1 MTAIAAALERKVWLP
16 VQGRRLYCNL
26 YVLLVGPPGIGKT
39 TAIEA
44 AREPLLSVKDLRL
57 APTKITK
64 EKFTDVFSKTLKL
77 DQGLDEGT
85 HSSLSA
91 FINEFGV
98 FLRARDFEFMTDL
111 VDLYDC
117 PRLWDYSTLS
127 RGSSTI
133 EHAWFTFIAGTTPKS
148 LANNIG
154 AEALGMG
161 FTARLLMIYSEE
173 QQTNPLF
180 ATRPQADLAA
190 LEADINLINDLR
202 GPFQIEPAAAHEA
215 ESWVRSG
222 MPPIPSD
229 SRFAEYN
236 PRRARHWLK
245 LAMLYAVS
253 RQQDLLLTVEDL
265 ALARET
271 LLEAEMVMPH
281 ALELIGQNPLAE
293 AITQT
298 HRWALIEYLTTRT
311 PLSEAR
317 VRKRLLQMIPVQ
329 YLQSALD
336 NLVMT
341 GLFSVLAGE
350 SPNRLL
356 VPVKQERRS

>member
-1 MTAIAAALERKVWLP
+1 MIS
-16 VQGRRLYCNL
+16 
-26 YVLLVGPPGIGKT
+26 I
-39 TAIEA
+39 
-44 AREPLLSVKDLRL
+44 KDLRL
-57 APTKITK
+57 APTKVTK
-64 EKFTDVFSKTLKL
+64 EKFTDIFAKALKL

-117 PRLWDYSTLS
+117 PRVWDYSTLS

-133 EHAWFTFIAGTTPKS
+133 ENAWFTFIAGTTPKS

-154 AEALGMG
+154 SEALGMG

-173 QQTNPLF
+173 QQINPLF
-180 ATRPQADLAA
+180 VQRQLADMSA
-190 LEADINLINDLR
+190 LESDINAISTLR
-202 GPFQIEPAAAHEA
+202 GAFRIEPEAAREA
-215 ESWVRSG
+215 EAWVRSG

-253 RQQDLLLTVEDL
+253 RRQELLITVDDL
-265 ALARET
+265 AQARIT
-271 LLEAEMVMPH
+271 LLEAEQVMPL

-293 AITQT
+293 AIAQT
-298 HRWALIEYLTTRT
+298 HRWAMIEYITTRT
-311 PLSEAR
+311 PLAESR

-341 GLFSVLAGE
+341 GLFTVLGGE